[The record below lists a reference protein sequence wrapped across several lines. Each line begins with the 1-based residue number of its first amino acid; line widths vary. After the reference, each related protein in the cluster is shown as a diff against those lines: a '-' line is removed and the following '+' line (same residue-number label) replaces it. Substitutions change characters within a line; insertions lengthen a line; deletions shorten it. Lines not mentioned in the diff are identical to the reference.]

1 MFVSGVRPN
10 EEIYKYN
17 SIKLKLLR
25 KQMVEADK
33 AEVKLDVK
41 KVMSDVAKDFTLQQY
56 QYFVGEASFA
66 IAKENAMEM
75 PLRSGENFI
84 L

>member
-1 MFVSGVRPN
+1 MFVSGVRPS

-17 SIKLKLLR
+17 SIKLKVLR
-25 KQMVEADK
+25 RQMIEADK
-33 AEVKLDVK
+33 VEVQLDVK

-56 QYFVGEASFA
+56 QYFVGNHSSKNHDTKTSFCT
-66 IAKENAMEM
+66 
-75 PLRSGENFI
+75 GERFA

>member
-41 KVMSDVAKDFTLQQY
+41 KAMSDVAKDFTLQQY
-56 QYFVGEASFA
+56 QYFVGSRSSNNHDTKTSFCT
-66 IAKENAMEM
+66 
-75 PLRSGENFI
+75 GERFA

>member
-33 AEVKLDVK
+33 VDVKLDVK
-41 KVMSDVAKDFTLQQY
+41 KVMSDVAKDFSLQQY
-56 QYFVGEASFA
+56 QYFVGNKSSNNHGTKTSFYT
-66 IAKENAMEM
+66 
-75 PLRSGENFI
+75 GERFA